1 MDRETAAVLVPCGHD
16 QFCLECGLQWA
27 DTRPNG
33 PNGPGRPGREAAT
46 ATCPLCRDTIEQ
58 VIPFTERPLM
68 ELDID
73 YRRYI
78 VFESTVRSDR
88 TGTFHREEM
97 EEGYLLSPR
106 WR

>member
-1 MDRETAAVLVPCGHD
+1 MPCGHA
-16 QFCLECGLQWA
+16 QFCLECSLQWA

-33 PNGPGRPGREAAT
+33 PGRQAA